1 MDLFDIER
9 EVSQIERIR
18 IAFLVKNPR
27 HPLHKT
33 YRDVHLEM
41 SGDTATQDEFVQRVI
56 SIVGHGVPFLVINGD
71 RVTSYNQRSV
81 EELRLHF
88 N

>member
-27 HPLHKT
+27 HPLDKT
-33 YRDVHLEM
+33 YREVYPEM
-41 SGDTATQDEFVQRVI
+41 LSDDASQEDFIQRVI
-56 SIVGHGVPFLVINGD
+56 SVVGHGVPFLVVNGD
-71 RVTSYNQRSV
+71 KVTSYNQRSV